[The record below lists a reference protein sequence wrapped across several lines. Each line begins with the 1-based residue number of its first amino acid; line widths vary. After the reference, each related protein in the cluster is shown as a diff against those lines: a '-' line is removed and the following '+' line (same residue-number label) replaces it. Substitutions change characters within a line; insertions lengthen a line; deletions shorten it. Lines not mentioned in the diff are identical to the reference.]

1 MNTSRTTGSTKK
13 LIMWYKVNELFSN
26 GLNYSQIS
34 RKLDVDRHRVSRYV
48 AMSES
53 EFLSSDAYKRN
64 YNHKLD
70 EYENF
75 IVDELNSCPDYSSKQ
90 IEDHLKERY
99 GEKLEDVCSKT
110 IYNYVMHLRD
120 KYSIPKPVQDPR
132 PYDKLPELPFGEYAQ
147 VDFGEFWMK
156 RDNDR
161 HLKVYFFVMVLSRS
175 RYKYVYF
182 STTPFNTASTIYA
195 HELAFEYFGG
205 RPEKILYD
213 QDKVLLHDENLGD
226 LILTK
231 GFQTFVSQQHFT
243 PVFCRKSDP
252 ESKGKVENVV
262 KYVKYNFLRGR
273 EFTDGDKLGEECL
286 AWLERTANGSMHHG
300 IFRIPAELFEEE
312 RKHLLPYHGTP
323 QPPKVEMKEYHVR
336 KDNTISYHCSYY
348 TVPSGTYRN
357 AGSVVLVEEMEDRLH
372 IYSKDT
378 GKTLAIHPI
387 SEVKGTLV
395 QDPDHKTV
403 RGQGITDKE
412 QEIHKH
418 IGDIEALD
426 LFLAGIYQSKPR
438 YYSKNLSY
446 LIHQMYGYKPEVI
459 HEALVR
465 CLTSKA
471 YNARMLIE
479 ASESIRVSKGM
490 QTLQTTQSSGVSPSI
505 SNINPER
512 TSINS
517 FEQYFAR

>member
-1 MNTSRTTGSTKK
+1 MNTSRTTGPTKK

-34 RKLDVDRHRVSRYV
+34 RKLDVDRHRVSRYIG
-48 AMSES
+48 MSES
-53 EFLSSDAYKRN
+53 EFLSSEAYKRN

-75 IVDELNSCPDYSSKQ
+75 IVDELKSCPSYSSKQ
-90 IEDHLKERY
+90 IEDHLKEHY
-99 GEKLEDVCSKT
+99 GDRLDDVCSKT
-110 IYNYVMHLRD
+110 IYNYVIYLRG
-120 KYSIPKPVQDPR
+120 KYSIPKFEKEPR

-147 VDFGEFWMK
+147 VDFGEYWMK
-156 RDNDR
+156 REDGR

-182 STTPFNTASTIYA
+182 STTPFNTASTVYA

-231 GFQTFVSQQHFT
+231 GFQAFVSQQHFT

-273 EFTDGDKLGEECL
+273 GFTDGANLNEECL

-312 RKHLLPYHGTP
+312 RKHLYPYYGTP

-336 KDNTISYHCSYY
+336 KDNTISYHCCFY

-357 AGSVVLVEEMEDRLH
+357 AGTRVMVEEQDGKLH

-418 IGDIEALD
+418 IGDIDTLD
-426 LFLAGIYQSKPR
+426 LFLTGIYQSKPR

-446 LIHQMYGYKPEVI
+446 IIHQMYGYKQEVL

-479 ASESIRVSKGM
+479 ASESIRVSRGM
-490 QTLQTTQSSGVSPSI
+490 QPQQIPQGSSIPASI
-505 SNINPER
+505 GDIQPER

-517 FEQYFAR
+517 FSQYFSR